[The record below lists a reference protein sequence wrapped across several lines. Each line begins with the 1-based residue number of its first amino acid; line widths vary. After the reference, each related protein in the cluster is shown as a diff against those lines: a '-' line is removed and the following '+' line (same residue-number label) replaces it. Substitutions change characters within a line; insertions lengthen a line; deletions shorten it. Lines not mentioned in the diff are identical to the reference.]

1 MVFRDQMLVC
11 QECGKTFFW
20 TVTEQRRQAEQFG
33 EDGVK
38 PPELC
43 PSHRNLRSA
52 PTPVR
57 PEPTEHR
64 KRADRPEPVEQVEK
78 VEVKEPKRR
87 APQVQRERRAERAQ
101 HAHARDDGPQAPVIE
116 VDDFPLEDEGIELKL
131 IGAVKWFN
139 RNKGYGFVTMADGQE
154 VFFHR
159 SDVVGV
165 HLSQIKDG
173 MQVEFQ
179 IRRTE
184 KGTEAFNVS
193 PLPAR

>member
-33 EDGVK
+33 EESVK
-38 PPELC
+38 PPEFC

-52 PTPVR
+52 STPVQ
-57 PEPTEHR
+57 PEPVEQR
-64 KRADRPEPVEQVEK
+64 KGPDRSESVEQVEK
-78 VEVKEPKRR
+78 VEVREPERR
-87 APQVQRERRAERAQ
+87 APQVKRAQ
-101 HAHARDDGPQAPVIE
+101 HVHAGDEGPQTPVIK
-116 VDDFPLEDEGIELKL
+116 VDDFPLEEEGIELKL

-139 RNKGYGFVTMADGQE
+139 RNKGYGFVTMADGQD

-165 HLSQIKDG
+165 HLSQIRDG

-179 IRRTE
+179 IRRTD
-184 KGTEAFNVS
+184 KGMEAFNVS